1 MRMAMLSVLAAIL
14 AAFANAGEASGKVNL
29 VRVPDGGI
37 QPQVALDAQGAAHL
51 LYYKGDAGGGD
62 LFYVTT
68 KDGGA
73 SFSKALKVNSVPGS
87 AVAAG
92 SIRGAQMAL
101 GKDGRAHVAW
111 MGSKNAEPKGPN
123 GTTPM
128 LYARMNDAKDAFEPQ
143 VNVMQWAEGLD
154 GGGTVAADGAGNVYV
169 LWHGHGAE
177 KGEERR
183 RVYAARSSDEG
194 KTFARETPATDGSS
208 GACACCGM
216 RAFAAS
222 DGQVYVLYRSAMKK
236 TNRDMHL
243 LASRD
248 NGASFAGGVLDPWQS
263 NTCVMSTASFS
274 ESPAGLLA
282 AWETKE
288 QVYFTR
294 IDAKTGK
301 PGGAV
306 GAAGMGAKRKHPSV
320 AGNAAGETLLVW
332 TEGTGWNKGGRLV
345 WQLYGKD
352 GKPSAEKG
360 GGESLPVWSFGAAFA
375 APGGFTIVY

>member
-1 MRMAMLSVLAAIL
+1 MRKAMLSVLVATL
-14 AAFANAGEASGKVNL
+14 AASASAGEGGEKVKL

-37 QPQVALDAQGAAHL
+37 QPQVAIDAQGAAHL

-62 LFYVTT
+62 LYYATT

-73 SFSKALKVNSVPGS
+73 TFSKAIKVNSAPGS

-101 GKDGRAHVAW
+101 GKDGRVHVAW

-123 GTTPM
+123 GATPM
-128 LYARMNDAKDAFEPQ
+128 LYARLNDAKDAFEPQ

-154 GGGTVAADGAGNVYV
+154 GGGTVAADGAGNVYM
-169 LWHGHGAE
+169 LWHGVGAE

-183 RVYAARSSDEG
+183 RVYVARSSDEG
-194 KTFARETPATDGSS
+194 KTFAREAPATDGSS

-222 DGQVYVLYRSAMKK
+222 DGKVYVLYRSAMKK

-243 LASRD
+243 LASLD

-274 ESPAGLLA
+274 ESPAGVLA

-294 IDAKTGK
+294 IDPKSGRPAG
-301 PGGAV
+301 PV

-352 GKPSAEKG
+352 GKPAAEKG
-360 GGESLPVWSFGAAFA
+360 SADGVPVWSFGAAFA
-375 APGGFTIVY
+375 TAGGFTILY